1 MKIRFKLENISSPSR
16 GLQEAD
22 YVSLIWTTFA
32 EFPGTVVAIFLI
44 DWLGRKKTLAICA
57 LSFAISTLVV
67 MSCGYD
73 KTLLVRTLITLT
85 SQLNH
90 KLSLSVEIAS

>member
-1 MKIRFKLENISSPSR
+1 LFLIEHFR
-16 GLQEAD
+16 GLLEAD

-57 LSFAISTLVV
+57 LTFSIATLVV

-73 KTLLVRTLITLT
+73 KTLLVGLKFYCYSPFL
-85 SQLNH
+85 
-90 KLSLSVEIAS
+90 